1 MKTAIFS
8 GIIAAVLA
16 LGGLQNFGSISPA
29 QAADKAIEDTI
40 KAKVEAYEKAF
51 NAGDAPALARM
62 WAPDGNYI
70 NTDGWVSTGRDQ
82 LEKLHA
88 HILADKPKAT
98 IKVFV
103 GSISNSANDSD
114 AVIERGIVVM
124 RDTTGGIVSRS
135 PYIAIH
141 RKIGGEW
148 LLQSVVEMSTATLP
162 AQVSDLDW
170 MLGSWKASNADNTVT
185 LTNTMQPSGHLMV
198 SDIEVVQGKSSPA
211 QHEMIMTTVDPSSGK
226 LTAFLFDANGGYGR
240 GIWHQNNGKWYLNTH
255 RTKPDGTT
263 LDAVIVMK
271 RDSENSISWQTVSRT
286 ADGITLRD
294 LPEVVVT
301 RTSTK

>member
-8 GIIAAVLA
+8 GIVAAFLA
-16 LGGLQNFGSISPA
+16 LGGLQNVGSLSPA
-29 QAADKAIEDTI
+29 EAADKAVEDAI
-40 KAKVEAYEKAF
+40 KAKIEAYEKAF
-51 NAGDAPALARM
+51 NMGDAPALSRM
-62 WAPDGNYI
+62 WAPDGSYI

-88 HILADKPKAT
+88 HILSDKPKQT
-98 IKVFV
+98 IKVYV
-103 GSISNSANDSD
+103 GSITQSANDAD
-114 AVIERGIVVM
+114 AVVERGIAVM
-124 RDTTGGIVSRS
+124 RDASGGIVSRS

-148 LLQSVVEMSTATLP
+148 LLQSVVEMSTQTLP
-162 AQVSDLDW
+162 AQVTDLNW
-170 MLGSWKASNADNTVT
+170 MLGSWKASNADNSVT

-198 SDIEVVQGKSSPA
+198 SDIEVTQGKSSP
-211 QHEMIMTTVDPSSGK
+211 QHEMIMTTVDPGSGK

-240 GIWHQNNGKWYLNTH
+240 GIWHQNQGKWYLNTH

-271 RDSENSISWQTVSRT
+271 RDSDNTMSWQTVGRT
-286 ADGITLRD
+286 ADGITLKD

>member
-8 GIIAAVLA
+8 GIVAAFLA
-16 LGGLQNFGSISPA
+16 LGGLQSTGSLSPA
-29 QAADKAIEDTI
+29 QAADKAVEDAI
-40 KAKVEAYEKAF
+40 KAKIEAYEKAF
-51 NAGDAPALARM
+51 NTGDAPALSRM
-62 WAPDGNYI
+62 WAPDGSYI

-88 HILADKPKAT
+88 HILSDKPKQT

-103 GSISNSANDSD
+103 GSITQSANDPD
-114 AVIERGIVVM
+114 AVVERGITVM
-124 RDTTGGIVSRS
+124 RDAAGGVMSRS

-148 LLQSVVEMSTATLP
+148 LLQSVVEMSTQTLP
-162 AQVSDLDW
+162 SQVTDLDW
-170 MLGSWKASNADNTVT
+170 MLGSWKASNADNSVT

-198 SDIEVVQGKSSPA
+198 SDIEVVQGKSAP
-211 QHEMIMTTVDPSSGK
+211 QHETIMTTVDPATGK

-240 GIWHQNNGKWYLNTH
+240 GIWHQNEGKWYLNTH
-255 RTKPDGTT
+255 RTKPDGTM

-271 RDSENSISWQTVSRT
+271 RDSGNSISWQTVGRT
-286 ADGITLRD
+286 ADGITLKD
-294 LPEVVVT
+294 LPEVIVT

>member
-8 GIIAAVLA
+8 GIVAAFLA
-16 LGGLQNFGSISPA
+16 LGGLQNVGSLSPA
-29 QAADKAIEDTI
+29 EAADKAVEDAI

-51 NAGDAPALARM
+51 NTGDAPALSRM
-62 WAPDGNYI
+62 WAPDGSYI

-88 HILADKPKAT
+88 HILSDKPKQT
-98 IKVFV
+98 IKVYV
-103 GSISNSANDSD
+103 GSITQSANDAD
-114 AVIERGIVVM
+114 AVVERGIAVM
-124 RDTTGGIVSRS
+124 RDASGGIVSRS

-148 LLQSVVEMSTATLP
+148 LLQSVVEMSTQTLP
-162 AQVSDLDW
+162 AQVTDLNW
-170 MLGSWKASNADNTVT
+170 MLGSWKASNADNSVT

-198 SDIEVVQGKSSPA
+198 SDIEVTQGKSSP
-211 QHEMIMTTVDPSSGK
+211 QHEMIMTTVDPASGK

-240 GIWHQNNGKWYLNTH
+240 GIWHQNQGKWYLNTH

-271 RDSENSISWQTVSRT
+271 RDSDNTMSWQTVGRT
-286 ADGITLRD
+286 ADGITLKD